1 MVEARLTKPWACS
14 PRLPAA
20 VADSTP
26 EVDQQA
32 AGDSLTVEGQRFAIV
47 PEWVIDADVGDCAFR
62 LYAVLLRYGQSSG
75 ARMPSRATLAR
86 RLRKRSVDTVD
97 RAMKELVALGAVVVE
112 RRHDGKQ
119 NLTNRY
125 HVRTTAPGRS
135 GAARSA
141 ASRVGLTDAAGA
153 APSRAA
159 TPGRSPAATPAA
171 ATRPNP
177 ESLTQELPPPP
188 VREVA
193 VDGLDFT
200 NLAKSCRDLRRSL
213 GLPTGLWTEASLR
226 AAYAR
231 AVMERGWPAAAV
243 EASCLAVAA
252 DPTTRSPMRVA
263 EAGPWWDAVEPPLR
277 PPEDAADELAEL
289 EARLD
294 AMDGRRILYQRRA
307 REALAAEGL
316 PLTRATVVRRAVSLL
331 AGTP

>member
-1 MVEARLTKPWACS
+1 
-14 PRLPAA
+14 

-119 NLTNRY
+119 NLTNLY
-125 HVRTTAPGRS
+125 HVRTTGPGRTT
-135 GAARSA
+135 AAT
-141 ASRVGLTDAAGA
+141 SRRPRAGRTDAAGGL
-153 APSRAA
+153 PDRAA
-159 TPGRSPAATPAA
+159 TPGRSRAVTPAA
-171 ATRPNP
+171 AKRPDP
-177 ESLTQELPPPP
+177 ESLTQEQPPPP
-188 VREVA
+188 VREVGEE
-193 VDGLDFT
+193 GLDFAD
-200 NLAKSCRDLRRSL
+200 LAESCRDLRRAL
-213 GLPTGLWTEASLR
+213 GLPTGLWTEASMR

-231 AVMERGWPAAAV
+231 AVTERGWPATAV
-243 EASCLAVAA
+243 DASCRAVAA
-252 DPTTRSPMRVA
+252 DPATRSPMRVA
-263 EAGPWWDAVEPPLR
+263 EAGPWWDAAEPPLR

-289 EARLD
+289 KARLD
-294 AMDGRRILYQRRA
+294 AVDGRRILYQRRA

-316 PLTRATVVRRAVSLL
+316 PLTRTTVVRRAVSLL